1 MDRSQLQQHLLR
13 RHALRVGDEMA
24 DYIARRLRS
33 AEGVGGIPVIAS
45 DARTGIPKA
54 LTLAPDELNFT
65 AEP

>member
-1 MDRSQLQQHLLR
+1 LDRSQLQEHLLR

-33 AEGVGGIPVIAS
+33 ADGISAIPVIAA

-54 LTLAPDELNFT
+54 LTLAPDDLNLSV
-65 AEP
+65 EP